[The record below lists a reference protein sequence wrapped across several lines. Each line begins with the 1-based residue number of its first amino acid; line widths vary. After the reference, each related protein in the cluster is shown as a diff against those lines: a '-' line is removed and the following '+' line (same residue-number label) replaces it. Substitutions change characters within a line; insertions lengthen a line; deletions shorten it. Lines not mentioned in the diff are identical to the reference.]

1 MFAGNARENRSSTA
15 SSLPRRSSTEGD
27 PFSAVDPACTRPPS
41 LDAPRASCSSLR
53 DGKFT
58 HSENSVDERESFGNF
73 VVGTLEEDFPENVYV
88 YLYIHTLEKP
98 DLARVDYD
106 FQLLGTLAR
115 FSSSFPISGDPTR
128 AFGTRSGL
136 KVKCRIVAGQTVAL
150 VNGRLRGEKVEG
162 GSPSCIHLV

>member
-106 FQLLGTLAR
+106 FQLLGNPCAIL
-115 FSSSFPISGDPTR
+115 SFLPDFRRSDSRIRNAIGFKSEVQDRCWSDG
-128 AFGTRSGL
+128 RSG
-136 KVKCRIVAGQTVAL
+136 
-150 VNGRLRGEKVEG
+150 
-162 GSPSCIHLV
+162 

>member
-1 MFAGNARENRSSTA
+1 MREKTA
-15 SSLPRRSSTEGD
+15 LRPLLP
-27 PFSAVDPACTRPPS
+27 FLVDHRPRGIRFPPWTQRA
-41 LDAPRASCSSLR
+41 LAHPTTAPRASSLR

-106 FQLLGTLAR
+106 FQLLGNPCAIL
-115 FSSSFPISGDPTR
+115 SFLPDFRRSDSRIRNAVGFKSEVQDRCWSDG
-128 AFGTRSGL
+128 RSG
-136 KVKCRIVAGQTVAL
+136 
-150 VNGRLRGEKVEG
+150 
-162 GSPSCIHLV
+162 

>member
-58 HSENSVDERESFGNF
+58 HNENSVDERESFGNF

-106 FQLLGTLAR
+106 FQLLGNPRAIL
-115 FSSSFPISGDPTR
+115 SFLPDFRRSDSRIRNAVGFKSEVQDRCWSDG
-128 AFGTRSGL
+128 RSG
-136 KVKCRIVAGQTVAL
+136 
-150 VNGRLRGEKVEG
+150 
-162 GSPSCIHLV
+162 

>member
-106 FQLLGTLAR
+106 FQLLGNPCAIL
-115 FSSSFPISGDPTR
+115 SFLPDFRRSDSRIRNAVGFKSEVQDRCWSDG
-128 AFGTRSGL
+128 RSG
-136 KVKCRIVAGQTVAL
+136 
-150 VNGRLRGEKVEG
+150 
-162 GSPSCIHLV
+162 

>member
-1 MFAGNARENRSSTA
+1 MREKTA
-15 SSLPRRSSTEGD
+15 LRPLLP
-27 PFSAVDPACTRPPS
+27 FLVDHRPRGIRFPPWTQRA
-41 LDAPRASCSSLR
+41 LAHPTTAPRASSLR

-106 FQLLGTLAR
+106 FQLLGNPCAIL
-115 FSSSFPISGDPTR
+115 SFLPDFRRSDSRIRNAIGFKSEVQDRCWSDG
-128 AFGTRSGL
+128 RSG
-136 KVKCRIVAGQTVAL
+136 
-150 VNGRLRGEKVEG
+150 
-162 GSPSCIHLV
+162 

>member
-1 MFAGNARENRSSTA
+1 MREKTA
-15 SSLPRRSSTEGD
+15 LRPLLP
-27 PFSAVDPACTRPPS
+27 FLVDHRPRGIRFPPWTQRA
-41 LDAPRASCSSLR
+41 LAHPTTAPRASSLR

-106 FQLLGTLAR
+106 FQLLRNPCAIL
-115 FSSSFPISGDPTR
+115 SFLPDFRRSDSRIRNAIGFKSEVQDRCWSDG
-128 AFGTRSGL
+128 RSG
-136 KVKCRIVAGQTVAL
+136 
-150 VNGRLRGEKVEG
+150 
-162 GSPSCIHLV
+162 

>member
-73 VVGTLEEDFPENVYV
+73 VVGTFEEDFPENVYV

-106 FQLLGTLAR
+106 FQLLGNPCAIL
-115 FSSSFPISGDPTR
+115 SFLPDFRRSDSRIRNAIGFKSEVQDRCWSDG
-128 AFGTRSGL
+128 RSG
-136 KVKCRIVAGQTVAL
+136 
-150 VNGRLRGEKVEG
+150 
-162 GSPSCIHLV
+162 

>member
-106 FQLLGTLAR
+106 FQLLRNPCAIL
-115 FSSSFPISGDPTR
+115 SFLPDFRRSDSRIRNAVGFKSEVQDRCWSDG
-128 AFGTRSGL
+128 RSG
-136 KVKCRIVAGQTVAL
+136 
-150 VNGRLRGEKVEG
+150 
-162 GSPSCIHLV
+162 

>member
-1 MFAGNARENRSSTA
+1 MREKTA
-15 SSLPRRSSTEGD
+15 LRPLLP
-27 PFSAVDPACTRPPS
+27 FLVDHRPRGIRFPPWTQRA
-41 LDAPRASCSSLR
+41 LAHPTTAPRASSLR

-106 FQLLGTLAR
+106 FQLLRNPCAIL
-115 FSSSFPISGDPTR
+115 SFLPDFRRSDSRIRNAVGFKSEVQDRCWSDG
-128 AFGTRSGL
+128 RSG
-136 KVKCRIVAGQTVAL
+136 
-150 VNGRLRGEKVEG
+150 
-162 GSPSCIHLV
+162 

>member
-1 MFAGNARENRSSTA
+1 MREKTA
-15 SSLPRRSSTEGD
+15 LRPLLP
-27 PFSAVDPACTRPPS
+27 FLVDHRPRGIRFPPWTQRA
-41 LDAPRASCSSLR
+41 LAHPTTAPRASSLR

-106 FQLLGTLAR
+106 FQLLGNPCAIL
-115 FSSSFPISGDPTR
+115 SFVPDFRRSDSRIRNAIGFKSEVQDRCWSDG
-128 AFGTRSGL
+128 RSG
-136 KVKCRIVAGQTVAL
+136 
-150 VNGRLRGEKVEG
+150 
-162 GSPSCIHLV
+162 

>member
-1 MFAGNARENRSSTA
+1 MPCDLFAGNARENRSSTA

-106 FQLLGTLAR
+106 FQLLGNPCAIL
-115 FSSSFPISGDPTR
+115 SFLPDFRRSDSRIRNAVGFKSEVQDRCWSDG
-128 AFGTRSGL
+128 RSG
-136 KVKCRIVAGQTVAL
+136 
-150 VNGRLRGEKVEG
+150 
-162 GSPSCIHLV
+162 

>member
-1 MFAGNARENRSSTA
+1 MREKTA
-15 SSLPRRSSTEGD
+15 LRPLLP
-27 PFSAVDPACTRPPS
+27 FLVDHRPRGIRFPPWTQRAPS

-106 FQLLGTLAR
+106 FQLLGNPCAIL
-115 FSSSFPISGDPTR
+115 SFLPDFRRSDSRIRNAVGFKSEVQDRCWSDG
-128 AFGTRSGL
+128 RSG
-136 KVKCRIVAGQTVAL
+136 
-150 VNGRLRGEKVEG
+150 
-162 GSPSCIHLV
+162 

>member
-1 MFAGNARENRSSTA
+1 MREKTA
-15 SSLPRRSSTEGD
+15 LRPLLP
-27 PFSAVDPACTRPPS
+27 FLVDHRPRGIRFPPWTQRA
-41 LDAPRASCSSLR
+41 LAHPTTAPRASSLR

-106 FQLLGTLAR
+106 FQLLGNPCAIL
-115 FSSSFPISGDPTR
+115 SFLPDFRRSDSRIRNAIGFKSEVQDR
-128 AFGTRSGL
+128 CWSDDRSG
-136 KVKCRIVAGQTVAL
+136 
-150 VNGRLRGEKVEG
+150 
-162 GSPSCIHLV
+162 

>member
-106 FQLLGTLAR
+106 FQLLGNPCAIL
-115 FSSSFPISGDPTR
+115 SFVPDFRRSDSRIRNAVGFKSEVQDRCWSNG
-128 AFGTRSGL
+128 RSG
-136 KVKCRIVAGQTVAL
+136 
-150 VNGRLRGEKVEG
+150 
-162 GSPSCIHLV
+162 

>member
-1 MFAGNARENRSSTA
+1 MLSR
-15 SSLPRRSSTEGD
+15 
-27 PFSAVDPACTRPPS
+27 TRPPS

-106 FQLLGTLAR
+106 FQLLGTLNDSLLPSR
-115 FSSSFPISGDPTR
+115 FPEIRLAHSER
-128 AFGTRSGL
+128 
-136 KVKCRIVAGQTVAL
+136 
-150 VNGRLRGEKVEG
+150 GRV
-162 GSPSCIHLV
+162 

>member
-1 MFAGNARENRSSTA
+1 MREKTA
-15 SSLPRRSSTEGD
+15 LRPLLP
-27 PFSAVDPACTRPPS
+27 FLVDHRPRGIRFPPWTQRA
-41 LDAPRASCSSLR
+41 LAHPTTAPRASSLR

-106 FQLLGTLAR
+106 FQLLGNPRAIL
-115 FSSSFPISGDPTR
+115 SFLPDFRRSDSRIRNAIGFKSEVQDRCWSDG
-128 AFGTRSGL
+128 RSG
-136 KVKCRIVAGQTVAL
+136 
-150 VNGRLRGEKVEG
+150 
-162 GSPSCIHLV
+162 

>member
-1 MFAGNARENRSSTA
+1 MFARNARENRSSTA

-106 FQLLGTLAR
+106 FQLLGNPCAIL
-115 FSSSFPISGDPTR
+115 SFLPDFRRSDSRIRNAVGFKSEVQDRCWSDG
-128 AFGTRSGL
+128 RSG
-136 KVKCRIVAGQTVAL
+136 
-150 VNGRLRGEKVEG
+150 
-162 GSPSCIHLV
+162 